1 MKKLA
6 CITIVIVLSVFMLA
20 GCRHFDSFEEVKM
33 NNAISD
39 DISIEGSKLD
49 KLEINNGVGDIRV
62 SKGTGE
68 DIEIHYDKKI
78 KYTNEDV
85 EKVAEAILVD
95 TKVSGGK
102 LKVEVRSADANT
114 QDLWKWLSDKFKGV
128 NVSVDLTIKVPEN
141 MEDFEVTNGVG
152 NVIIEDVDASIKVT
166 SGVGNVTLRD
176 IAMRDDCKINNGT
189 GDINIEASADELSE
203 LKAMTGVGNIKV
215 MLPEDTKLS
224 IRATAGVGDIKGSLI
239 DNSKKESFVV
249 GGSLKQDINGGGAD
263 VKIETGT
270 GKISIDKR

>member
-68 DIEIHYDKKI
+68 YIEIHYDKKI

>member
-6 CITIVIVLSVFMLA
+6 CFIIVIVLSVVMLT
-20 GCRHFDSFEEVKM
+20 GCRYFDSFEEVRI

-49 KLEINNGVGDIRV
+49 KLEINNGVGDIMV
-62 SKGTGE
+62 SKGSGE

-78 KYTNEDV
+78 KYTHEDV

-95 TKVSGGK
+95 TEVSGGK

-141 MEDFEVTNGVG
+141 MEDFEVNNGVG
-152 NVIIEDVDASIKVT
+152 NVTIEDIDASIEVT
-166 SGVGNVTLRD
+166 SGVGDVTLRD
-176 IAMRDDCKINNGT
+176 VAMRGGCKINNGT
-189 GDINIEASADELSE
+189 GDINIEASADELSR
-203 LKAMTGVGNIKV
+203 LSTLTGVGNIML

-224 IRATAGVGDIKGSLI
+224 IKATTGVGSIKGSLI

-249 GGSLKQDINGGGAD
+249 GSSLKQNINGGGAAA
-263 VKIETGT
+263 KIKTGT
-270 GKISIDKR
+270 GNISIDKR

>member
-249 GGSLKQDINGGGAD
+249 GGSLKQDINGGVAD

>member
-6 CITIVIVLSVFMLA
+6 CFIIVIVLSVVMLT
-20 GCRHFDSFEEVKM
+20 GCRYFDSFEEVRI

-49 KLEINNGVGDIRV
+49 KLEINNGVGDIMV
-62 SKGTGE
+62 SKGSGE

-78 KYTNEDV
+78 KYTHEDV

-95 TKVSGGK
+95 TEVSGGK

-141 MEDFEVTNGVG
+141 MEDFEVNNGVG
-152 NVIIEDVDASIKVT
+152 NVTIEDIDASIEVT
-166 SGVGNVTLRD
+166 SGVGDVTLRD
-176 IAMRDDCKINNGT
+176 VAMCGGCKINNGT
-189 GDINIEASADELSE
+189 GDINIEASADELSR
-203 LKAMTGVGNIKV
+203 LSTLTGVGNIML

-224 IRATAGVGDIKGSLI
+224 IKATTGVGSIKGSLI

-249 GGSLKQDINGGGAD
+249 GSSLKQNINGGGAAA
-263 VKIETGT
+263 KIKTGT
-270 GKISIDKR
+270 GNISIDKR